1 MRQTKDMRYLTI
13 VRHAKASAP
22 LPMGLDFDREL
33 SRRGRKQCKQ
43 LQAWASDAESLGR
56 FGPVTALVSS
66 AVRTKETFELAFEGT
81 GFVGDHTY
89 ERSIYGGK
97 QAATGEDLLLALRD
111 IDPVTTSL
119 MIVAHNPSVQ
129 DLALMLASDPPQALR
144 TQNYALGG
152 AYVFALPEG
161 ELIGTQRYEIVASYI
176 PDQKER
182 SIAASP

>member
-1 MRQTKDMRYLTI
+1 MRYLTI

-22 LPMGLDFDREL
+22 LPMGLDFDRAL

-43 LQAWASDAESLGR
+43 LRAWASDAELLGR
-56 FGPVTALVSS
+56 YGPVTALVSS
-66 AVRTKETFELAFEGT
+66 AVRTKETFELAFEAT
-81 GFVGDHTY
+81 GFVAAHTY
-89 ERSIYGGK
+89 EKSIYGGPREV
-97 QAATGEDLLLALRD
+97 TGEDLLVALRD
-111 IDPVTTSL
+111 IDPVSTSL

-129 DLALMLASDPPQALR
+129 DLALMLASNPPEVLR
-144 TQNYALGG
+144 TKNYALGG

-161 ELIGTQRYEIVASYI
+161 EIIGTRRYEIVACYI